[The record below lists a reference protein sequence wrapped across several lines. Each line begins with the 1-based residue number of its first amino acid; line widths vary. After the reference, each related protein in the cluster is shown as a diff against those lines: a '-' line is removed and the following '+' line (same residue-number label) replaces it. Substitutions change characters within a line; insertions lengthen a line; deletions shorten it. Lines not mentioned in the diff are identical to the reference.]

1 LKEKM
6 SPKDLNKLDEMVL
19 LQITGTMT
27 CDSPNE
33 YLDKWD
39 GNVVYVMPK
48 QTEKVTIN
56 VR

>member
-1 LKEKM
+1 M
-6 SPKDLNKLDEMVL
+6 SPKDLNKLDDQTI
-19 LQITGTMT
+19 LQVCGTMT

-39 GNVVYVMPK
+39 GNVIHFMPGK
-48 QTEKVTIN
+48 PKVTIN

>member
-1 LKEKM
+1 MSFKEFNR
-6 SPKDLNKLDEMVL
+6 LEEVLL

-39 GNVVYVMPK
+39 GNLAFYLPKLSKITLNAGYV
-48 QTEKVTIN
+48 
-56 VR
+56 